1 MTMGNE
7 HSVTQAT
14 TIFGLRTFGAGPLP
28 IQVDLEYD
36 SHDPYAVVT
45 AYRTGQGTVRWMF
58 CRGLLADGLLA
69 PTGDGDVRVSPA
81 ADPALV
87 VFELNAPAGA
97 AVLEAS
103 AQELAAFLDRT
114 YEQVPAGE
122 ESEWFDF
129 DHELSKLAFR
139 SH

>member
-1 MTMGNE
+1 MGNE

-14 TIFGLRTFGAGPLP
+14 IVFGLRTFGASPLP
-28 IQVDLEYD
+28 VHADLEYD
-36 SHDPYAVVT
+36 SEDPYAVVV
-45 AYRTGQGTVRWMF
+45 AYHAGRGTVRWLF
-58 CRGLLADGLLA
+58 GRDLLADGLLA

-81 ADPALV
+81 ADASLV
-87 VFELNAPAGA
+87 VFELNAPDGS

-122 ESEWFDF
+122 EAEWFDF
-129 DHELSKLAFR
+129 DEELSKMAFR
-139 SH
+139 D